1 MGWGVTGI
9 VNALTQKA
17 LIRYVPVSE
26 GKTIEELEE
35 EQGITGFGNFA
46 IMGVLGNAVGSITG
60 AGHIEQVTPDVR
72 KSETERLQSDVTD
85 YALEDGSIVSQH
97 VIQHPREVV
106 LYFEETNAGKMV
118 ANVGGAILGMAG
130 SRPKTVYDQLIEIWE
145 DKVQVEITTDQNIYK
160 NMVMTSAPITQR
172 APYKG
177 ALQISCTFK
186 QLSRAVSDNFGYKGV
201 TTAWDK
207 AASKLKEGG
216 RQVLKSIVG

>member
-1 MGWGVTGI
+1 MGWGITGI

-35 EQGITGFGNFA
+35 ELGIGGFGNFA
-46 IMGVLGNAVGSITG
+46 IIGVMGNAVGSVTG

-72 KSETERLQSDVTD
+72 KAETERLQSDVTD

-97 VIQHPREVV
+97 IIQHPREVV

-118 ANVGGAILGMAG
+118 ANVGAAVLGLMG
-130 SRPKTVYDQLIEIWE
+130 QRPKTVYDQLLEIWE
-145 DKVQVEITTDQNIYK
+145 DKIQVEITTDQNIYK
-160 NMVMTSAPITQR
+160 NMVMTSAPITQK

-186 QLSRAVSDNFGYKGV
+186 QITRAVNDGFGYKGS

-207 AASKLKEGG
+207 AASKLREGG
-216 RQVLKSIVG
+216 RQILKSITG